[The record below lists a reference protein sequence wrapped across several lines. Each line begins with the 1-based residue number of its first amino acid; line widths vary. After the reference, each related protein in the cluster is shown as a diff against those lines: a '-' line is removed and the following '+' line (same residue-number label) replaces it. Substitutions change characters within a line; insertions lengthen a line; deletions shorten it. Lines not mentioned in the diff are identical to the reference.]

1 MSGDNKKRL
10 VGRHKRVAFM
20 DVTGDSRHLPE

>member
-20 DVTGDSRHLPE
+20 DVTVMERHTPE